1 MNRLIII
8 LSLLLV
14 PVFISAQ
21 TVVTIEAASPDPTLT
36 VRGPEKQIDLFNNSA
51 WEKQEKGIVLLS
63 TEYKKSYKIDSKHI
77 YSRSDKWRY
86 ESD

>member
-1 MNRLIII
+1 MNRLIIL

-36 VRGPEKQIDLFNNSA
+36 VRGPEKQIDLFNNPVYLRNI
-51 WEKQEKGIVLLS
+51 KML
-63 TEYKKSYKIDSKHI
+63 
-77 YSRSDKWRY
+77 
-86 ESD
+86 

>member
-1 MNRLIII
+1 MNRLIIL

-36 VRGPEKQIDLFNNSA
+36 VRGPEKQIDLFNNPV
-51 WEKQEKGIVLLS
+51 WEKQEKGIVLIIYGIS
-63 TEYKKSYKIDSKHI
+63 KCYKIYSKHI
-77 YSRSDKWRY
+77 YGRNSK
-86 ESD
+86 

>member
-1 MNRLIII
+1 MNRLIIL

-36 VRGPEKQIDLFNNSA
+36 VRGPEKQIDLFNNP
-51 WEKQEKGIVLLS
+51 V
-63 TEYKKSYKIDSKHI
+63 
-77 YSRSDKWRY
+77 
-86 ESD
+86 